1 MSSRIDLLLNEKR
14 RELTY
19 GDDPVVGPL
28 DGRYWDCECEAGDY
42 IHLRSA
48 LAVCDKCGAEESDQP
63 DSRVYEIRRGR
74 KRNESA

>member
-1 MSSRIDLLLNEKR
+1 MSDCTVG
-14 RELTY
+14 LTY

-48 LAVCDKCGAEESDQP
+48 LAVCDKCGAEEDDQP
-63 DSRVYEIRRGR
+63 DSRVYEIRREGL
-74 KRNESA
+74 